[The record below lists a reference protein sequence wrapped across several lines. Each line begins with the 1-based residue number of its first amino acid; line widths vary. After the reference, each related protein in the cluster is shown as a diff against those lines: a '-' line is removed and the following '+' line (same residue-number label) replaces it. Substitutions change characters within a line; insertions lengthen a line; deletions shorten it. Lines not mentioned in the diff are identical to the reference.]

1 MALFEHVTH
10 TNEMNIKKKIND
22 IKKLATEYESKT
34 EILQMKISKL
44 EEENQNDLKNA
55 KTMKKVPQSL
65 PFRYA
70 EVLLKGDKQKNVGK
84 KNVLE
89 SNDKNF

>member
-1 MALFEHVTH
+1 
-10 TNEMNIKKKIND
+10 
-22 IKKLATEYESKT
+22 
-34 EILQMKISKL
+34 
-44 EEENQNDLKNA
+44 
-55 KTMKKVPQSL
+55 MKKVPQSL

-70 EVLLKGDKQKNVGK
+70 EVLLKGDKQKNVEK

>member
-70 EVLLKGDKQKNVGK
+70 EVLLKGDKQKNVEK